1 MAIERNP
8 NDPYSA
14 APNDELLRRRN
25 EQFDTELQA
34 DPELAEGP
42 ARGGRIA
49 LFAIAIVAVLG
60 VVFYGLNNSSTSP
73 DATPTAHD
81 AGISFGRWN
90 SSGAAR
96 ADGADH
102 RFGYDLPPSQL
113 RRLQPTILQHRL
125 RRRTTRHRRI
135 CRPSNFNSPHI
146 KQASERVPAF

>member
-14 APNDELLRRRN
+14 APNDELLRRRT

-49 LFAIAIVAVLG
+49 LFAIAIVALLG

-73 DATPTAHD
+73 DATPTAQTTPASPSVGGTAQAPRAPTGQTTGSAMTPAQPASPPAANNPATPATPQNNPAPAD
-81 AGISFGRWN
+81 
-90 SSGAAR
+90 SS
-96 ADGADH
+96 
-102 RFGYDLPPSQL
+102 
-113 RRLQPTILQHRL
+113 T
-125 RRRTTRHRRI
+125 
-135 CRPSNFNSPHI
+135 
-146 KQASERVPAF
+146 K